1 MLKCAVFAM
10 QIYNINP
17 NAAILFPYF
26 AISTLQNTMSDYFIT
41 IVLQKN
47 NRIDTGFFLFIA
59 EIKEDSLNFA
69 ILNYNITHKMT
80 MSKPYV
86 VGIDIGGT
94 NSVFGIV
101 DARGTVIA
109 SGSIKTQKYNK
120 VEDYVEDLTAELTK
134 LLESENATDKIMGIG
149 IGAPNG
155 NYFSGTIE
163 FAPNLPWRGVIPLA
177 QMISDRMGI
186 PAALTN
192 DANAAAI
199 GEMTYGAARGL
210 KDFIMITLGT
220 GVGSGIVINGQLVY
234 GHDGFAGELGHTIV
248 RRNNGRLCGC
258 GRTGCLEAYT
268 SATGVA
274 RTAREFLEIRKDDSL
289 LRQIPI
295 QDITSK
301 DVYDA
306 AVKGDKMAAE
316 IFEYTGTI
324 LGEAFADFVA
334 FSSPKAIILF
344 GGLAKSGDLIMKPI
358 CEAMERNM
366 LNIFK
371 NKVKVMLSELK
382 ESDAAVLGASALGWE
397 AK

>member
-1 MLKCAVFAM
+1 
-10 QIYNINP
+10 
-17 NAAILFPYF
+17 
-26 AISTLQNTMSDYFIT
+26 
-41 IVLQKN
+41 
-47 NRIDTGFFLFIA
+47 
-59 EIKEDSLNFA
+59 
-69 ILNYNITHKMT
+69 MT

-94 NSVFGIV
+94 NTVFGIV
-101 DARGTVIA
+101 DARGTIIA
-109 SGSIKTQKYNK
+109 SGSIKTNK
-120 VEDYVEDLTAELTK
+120 FNEVEDYVNELHTELFR
-134 LLESENATDKIMGIG
+134 LLEQNNATDKIMGIG
-149 IGAPNG
+149 VGAPNG
-155 NYFSGTIE
+155 NYFNGTIE

-177 QMISDRMGI
+177 QMLTDRFGI
-186 PAALTN
+186 PVSLTN

-220 GVGSGIVINGQLVY
+220 GVGSGIVVNGQLVY
-234 GHDGFAGELGHTIV
+234 GHDGFAGELGHVIV
-248 RRNNGRLCGC
+248 RPNNGRLCGC

-274 RTAREFLEIRKDDSL
+274 RTAREFLEVRNESSS

-306 AVKGDKMAAE
+306 AITGDKLALE
-316 IFEYTGTI
+316 IFDYTGKI
-324 LGEAFADFVA
+324 LGEAFANFIA

-344 GGLAKSGDLIMKPI
+344 GGLAKAGDLILKPI
-358 CEAMERNM
+358 KEAMDRNT
-366 LNIFK
+366 LNIYK
-371 NKVKVMLSELK
+371 GKVKIMFSELK